1 MPETIEHSNELA
13 HKQADKQAHRGN
25 RIGFWFFRLF
35 LRFGGLYAAYT
46 LLYGVTLHYWLFDKT
61 AVKNSSA
68 YLKRRFPLDSKIK
81 IRFKVYKLLYSQ
93 GKQLIDRVAKISG
106 AVSFDFNFVDRDKL
120 NRLAESKKGYI
131 VLTAHAGNWQLAMT
145 ELGQFNKKI
154 SLVIRP
160 ENNEAVKKALNINK
174 ADNKFGIISP
184 EEHLGGIVPVIK
196 ELNDGNIVSYMGD
209 RSYGFESVKINF
221 LGAKANFPYGAFAIA
236 AATKV
241 PIVIALASKT
251 GLKTY
256 KVDFTNII
264 KPEYKSRKNKK
275 NQLSEWVQEY
285 ADILNDF
292 FEEYPYQC
300 FLFHDVWEKNNT

>member
-1 MPETIEHSNELA
+1 MTMPETIEQS
-13 HKQADKQAHRGN
+13 HRGN
-25 RIGFWFFRLF
+25 RIGFWFFGIF

-46 LLYGVTLHYWLFDKT
+46 LLYGVTLHYWLFDKI
-61 AVKNSSA
+61 AVKTSSA
-68 YLKRRFPLDSKIK
+68 YLKKRFPSDSKIK

-93 GKQLIDRVAKISG
+93 GKQLIDRVAQISG
-106 AVSFDFNFVDRDKL
+106 SVNFNFDFVDKDKL
-120 NRLAESKKGYI
+120 NQLSASDKGYI
-131 VLTAHAGNWQLAMT
+131 ILTAHAGNWQLAMT
-145 ELGQFNKKI
+145 ELGQLNKKI

-160 ENNEAVKKALNINK
+160 ENNKAVKKALNIN
-174 ADNKFGIISP
+174 DNNKFGIISP
-184 EEHLGGIVPVIK
+184 EEHLGGIIPVVK

-209 RSYGFESVKINF
+209 RSYRFESVKINF
-221 LGAKANFPYGAFAIA
+221 MGAKANFPYGAFAIA

-241 PIVIALASKT
+241 PVVIALASKT

-256 KVDFTNII
+256 KVDFTNIM

-300 FLFHDVWEKNNT
+300 FLFHDVWEED